1 MRLKAFLSNGPV
13 ESNTL
18 VEQSVT
24 RSHLTPA
31 LMSCLVSKGVN
42 IMAEVVRI
50 AAFTTVEFEPG
61 DWDGPHRDDDVLTY
75 KSRTNTASLKVVRD
89 PTVVFDLDYPK
100 GKTI

>member
-1 MRLKAFLSNGPV
+1 
-13 ESNTL
+13 
-18 VEQSVT
+18 
-24 RSHLTPA
+24 
-31 LMSCLVSKGVN
+31 
-42 IMAEVVRI
+42 MAEVVRI

-100 GKTI
+100 GKTITICGNVIHLPEGAGPEI